1 MSGERSSYLVR
12 AHAVHREEAGVGW
25 VAVALDRGARH
36 YRAMRLLQPSQLPAA
51 AGIARPHHREPYATV
66 VLTGAYEAAGDAGR
80 VSARAG
86 EVLLRGAFSAPRG
99 RISAH
104 RKLGKASSGDS
115 GG

>member
-51 AGIARPHHREPYATV
+51 ADIARHHHREPYAPG
-66 VLTGAYEAAGDAGR
+66 VLTGAYAEAGEAGR
-80 VSARAG
+80 KTARAG
-86 EVLLRGAFSAPRG
+86 VVRLHGPFSSLRDRFSAQRDDVG
-99 RISAH
+99 WVWYAGVR
-104 RKLGKASSGDS
+104 
-115 GG
+115 